1 MKRQWDIEDLIEHFT
16 LVEDDLKILANKT
29 GATRLGCALLLKCFQ
44 LEGHFP
50 NAKHEI
56 PRSVVDYVAHQL
68 KLPSAL
74 FSEYDWQGHT
84 IKLHRA
90 QIREELGFREATA
103 ADSDA
108 LSAWLIT
115 TQLAA
120 DQNLDHLTVKVLAEI
135 RERKI
140 EPPTS
145 ERVERL
151 IRSACATYEQTLCI
165 QVMQRLAPQTRI
177 LLDGLLERSV
187 VIEEQDE
194 QAEDEQPTQETAR
207 REIHCLA
214 GRENQPWR
222 CWARE
227 CALRD

>member
-120 DQNLDHLTVKVLAEI
+120 DQNLDHLTVKVLAEL

-140 EPPTS
+140 EPHPLGVCHLRTNPVYPGHAAPGS
-145 ERVERL
+145 PDAYPAR
-151 IRSACATYEQTLCI
+151 RSA
-165 QVMQRLAPQTRI
+165 
-177 LLDGLLERSV
+177 
-187 VIEEQDE
+187 
-194 QAEDEQPTQETAR
+194 
-207 REIHCLA
+207 
-214 GRENQPWR
+214 
-222 CWARE
+222 
-227 CALRD
+227 